1 MHRWILLFLLPGA
14 LPAADPTVDFARDVH
29 PILAERCFACHGGD
43 KRAGGLS
50 LRGYEEVLQGGRSGA
65 VIVPGKPAE
74 SLLLRR
80 VTADGTPV
88 MPPIGQPLDPAQI
101 KVLKNWV
108 AEGARASLTAAAAKP
123 RWVPEL
129 SLTKPGLPEGNGPA
143 VDRWLEAYWRE
154 HAVTPAAVV
163 PDAAFARRAYLDAW
177 GLLPTPEQLRK
188 FMSST
193 DNRKREALVDE
204 LLANKRQ
211 YSENWISFWNDLLR
225 NDEGV
230 NYANARKSITPWLQ
244 QSLEENLP
252 YDKFVT
258 ALLNPTGPGAPEG
271 FLTGVNWR
279 GDVSASQLPVMQAAQ
294 NSAQV
299 FLGVNLKCNSCH
311 DSFISKWKLKDA
323 YGLAA
328 FFAEEPQLELVRCDI
343 KTGQQTAAKFLYPA
357 LDLPEPPLSLAQ
369 RRSAVARMFIDPRN
383 GRTPRTVVNRIWAR
397 LMGRGIV
404 EQVDDMDAEP
414 WDPQLLDWLAADLV
428 EHQYDLKH
436 LVRTIMTS
444 RAYQMP
450 GVPRGGEA
458 KAYVFTGPEI
468 RRLTAEQFVDNLSA
482 LTGEWRVYMRENAT
496 LGSYSREWHMGSTL
510 LTRGLGRPIRDQV
523 YTERDQS
530 ATTLQM
536 LELVNGETLTHMLQ
550 TGARRM
556 LGQLPAAPENMYD
569 SGPIRDRVAPVDVDI
584 TGVKELH
591 LVVGDN
597 GSYSPER
604 VLPVW
609 AAAKLSGPGYSYLFW
624 LPGLLPL
631 LWLAKLGYVR
641 LRGRGLQSAS
651 TGAGTGSNLWGGAIA
666 LGVAPLVFVALMG
679 SGGEVLLSSLKPVS
693 ATKAVTD
700 GGPVQMK
707 KAAFDSGIRTGVNS
721 EIVYNLEGRGFTRL
735 RASAG
740 LEQACLQDDISRSVR
755 FFVFRQKPDFERL
768 VKVAPELPV
777 PAPTGAISSDALIER
792 VFQFLLGRA
801 ATPRERTLAAAYLV
815 EGSHAG
821 AVSPDGLAD
830 LIWSVAMLPEFQLI
844 Q

>member
-1 MHRWILLFLLPGA
+1 MYRWSLLLILPIV

-50 LRGYEEVLQGGRSGA
+50 LRGYEETMQGGRSGA

-80 VTADGTPV
+80 VTADGMPV
-88 MPPIGQPLDPAQI
+88 MPPVGAPLDAAQI
-101 KVLKNWV
+101 AVLKNWV
-108 AEGARASLTAAAAKP
+108 AEGARSSLAAAAARP

-129 SLTKPGLPEGNGPA
+129 SLTSPALPAGKGAEIDRF
-143 VDRWLEAYWRE
+143 VDAYWRE
-154 HAVTPAAVV
+154 HAVTPASVV
-163 PDAAFARRAYLDAW
+163 TDAAFARRAYLDAW
-177 GLLPTPEQLRK
+177 GLLPTPEQLQQ
-188 FMSST
+188 FTGSHDSH
-193 DNRKREALVDE
+193 KREVLVDQ
-204 LLANKRQ
+204 LLSNNRH

-244 QSLEENLP
+244 QSLQENLP
-252 YDKFVT
+252 YDRFVT
-258 ALLNPTGPGAPEG
+258 ALLNPTGPTAPEG

-279 GDVSASQLPVMQAAQ
+279 GDISASQTPVMQAAQ

-328 FFAEEPQLELVRCDI
+328 FFADEPKLELVRCDI
-343 KTGQQTAAKFLYPA
+343 KTGQQTAARFLYPA
-357 LDLPEPPLSLAQ
+357 LDQPEPPLSLAD
-369 RRSAVARMFIDPRN
+369 RRAAVAHMFTDPRN

-414 WDPQLLDWLAADLV
+414 WSPQLLDWLAADLV
-428 EHQYDLKH
+428 AHQYDLKH
-436 LVRTIMTS
+436 LIRTIMTS

-450 GVPRGGEA
+450 AVPRKGEA
-458 KAYVFTGPEI
+458 KAYVFAGPEI

-482 LTGEWRVYMRENAT
+482 LTGEWRVYLGGNAT

-536 LELVNGETLTHMLQ
+536 LELVNGEILTHMLHN
-550 TGARRM
+550 GARRM
-556 LGQLPAAPENMYD
+556 LGQLPPAPENLYD
-569 SGPIRDRVAPVDVDI
+569 SGSLRDRVAPVDVDI

-591 LVVGDN
+591 LVVSDN

-604 VLPVW
+604 VQPVW
-609 AAAKLSGPGYSYLFW
+609 AAAKLIGP
-624 LPGLLPL
+624 
-631 LWLAKLGYVR
+631 
-641 LRGRGLQSAS
+641 
-651 TGAGTGSNLWGGAIA
+651 
-666 LGVAPLVFVALMG
+666 
-679 SGGEVLLSSLKPVS
+679 GGEVQLASLKPVS

-707 KAAFDSGIRTGVNS
+707 GAAFESGIRTVLTS
-721 EIVYNLEGRGFTRL
+721 EIVYRLEGRGFTRL
-735 RASAG
+735 QASAG
-740 LEQACLQDDISRSVR
+740 LEQACLQDDISPSAR
-755 FFVFRQKPDFERL
+755 FFVFNTKPDFERL
-768 VKVAPELPV
+768 VKVAPERPV
-777 PAPTGAISSDALIER
+777 PVPTGHMSAGQLIDR
-792 VFQFLLGRA
+792 VFSFSLGRA
-801 ATPRERTLAAAYLV
+801 PTARERTLVAGYL
-815 EGSHAG
+815 SDPAHAG
-821 AVSPDGLAD
+821 TVSPDGLAD
-830 LIWSVAMLPEFQLI
+830 LIWSVAMLPEFQLVL
-844 Q
+844 

>member
-1 MHRWILLFLLPGA
+1 MLRWILLLLLPA
-14 LPAADPTVDFARDVH
+14 VLPAADPTIDFARDVH
-29 PILAERCFACHGGD
+29 PILAERCFGCHGGD

-50 LRGYEEVLQGGRSGA
+50 LRGYEEVMQGGRSGA

-80 VTADGTPV
+80 VTADGMPV
-88 MPPIGQPLDPAQI
+88 MPPVGPPLDPAQI
-101 KVLKNWV
+101 TVLKNWV
-108 AEGARASLTAAAAKP
+108 NEGARSSLTAAAARP

-129 SLTKPGLPEGNGPA
+129 SLTRPEPPA
-143 VDRWLEAYWRE
+143 GQAPPVDRWLEAYWHE
-154 HAVTPAAVV
+154 HSLTPAAVV
-163 PDAAFARRAYLDAW
+163 SDAAFARRAYLDVW

-188 FMSST
+188 FTASN
-193 DNRKREALVDE
+193 DPHKREALVDE
-204 LLANKRQ
+204 LLANRRH

-258 ALLNPTGPGAPEG
+258 ALLNPIGPGAPEG

-328 FFAEEPQLELVRCDI
+328 FFAEEPKLELVRCDI
-343 KTGQQTAAKFLYPA
+343 KTGQQTAARFLYPA
-357 LDLPEPPLSLAQ
+357 LDLPEPPQSLAE
-369 RRSAVARMFIDPRN
+369 RRAAVARMFTDPRN

-436 LVRTIMTS
+436 LIRTIMTS

-450 GVPRGGEA
+450 SVSRTGEN
-458 KAYVFTGPEI
+458 KAYVFAGPEI
-468 RRLTAEQFVDNLSA
+468 RRMTAEEFVDNLSA
-482 LTGEWRVYMRENAT
+482 LTGEWRVYLGGNAK
-496 LGSYSREWHMGSTL
+496 LGAYSREWHMGSTL
-510 LTRGLGRPIRDQV
+510 LTRGLGRPIRDTV

-536 LELVNGETLTHMLQ
+536 LELVNGETLTHMLHN
-550 TGARRM
+550 GARRM
-556 LGQLPAAPENMYD
+556 LGQLPAAPQNLYD
-569 SGPIRDRVAPVDVDI
+569 SGPLSDRVVPVDVDI

-591 LVVGDN
+591 LVVSDN

-609 AAAKLSGPGYSYLFW
+609 AAAKLAGP
-624 LPGLLPL
+624 
-631 LWLAKLGYVR
+631 A
-641 LRGRGLQSAS
+641 
-651 TGAGTGSNLWGGAIA
+651 
-666 LGVAPLVFVALMG
+666 
-679 SGGEVLLSSLKPVS
+679 GEVPLASLKPVT
-693 ATKAVTD
+693 ATKAVTS

-707 KAAFDSGIRTGVNS
+707 GAAFDSGIRTALTS
-721 EIVYNLEGRGFTRL
+721 EIVYDIAGRGFTRL
-735 RASAG
+735 QASAG
-740 LEQACLQDDISRSVR
+740 LEQACLQSDISPSVR
-755 FFVFRQKPDFERL
+755 FFVFNTKPDFERL

-777 PAPTGAISSDALIER
+777 PALTGATSRDQMIDR
-792 VFQFLLGRA
+792 VFTFSLGR
-801 ATPRERTLAAAYLV
+801 TPTARERTLAAAYLTDPI
-815 EGSHAG
+815 
-821 AVSPDGLAD
+821 SPDGLAD

-844 Q
+844 L